1 LDGREI
7 ISGLH
12 NDKESVKELIIAL
25 LNTIEHL
32 VQENAKLRE
41 ENQQLR
47 DEIASLKGE
56 KGKPK
61 IRPNVPIREPISPKT
76 KSMTQNKIDNFIL
89 QNVVYILWKAKWTM
103 DHS

>member
-1 LDGREI
+1 MASI
-7 ISGLH
+7 IKESII
-12 NDKESVKELIIAL
+12 NIDPDKINFDDKESVKELIIAL

-47 DEIASLKGE
+47 DEIANLKGE

-61 IRPNVPIREPISPKT
+61 IRPSVPAREPLSPKL
-76 KSMTQNKIDNFIL
+76 KSQRMVKGFQER
-89 QNVVYILWKAKWTM
+89 
-103 DHS
+103 